1 MPEAR
6 GLTPPPN
13 PLCVA
18 LDAADPATNRA
29 VAAATGASAGT
40 FKVGLTAYLGAGPAL
55 VEHLAGARPVFL
67 DLKLHDIPQ
76 QVSGAIEAVSRLPV
90 AYTTVHAAGGSDMV
104 RAAVDSAGPGLAI
117 VAVTVLTSLDGAAMK
132 ALAMA
137 GSTEQAVIR
146 LAELALGSGCR
157 GLVCSPHEVA
167 GLRRRFGSRAE
178 GGPLLVVPG
187 IRPVGAAPGDQRRS
201 LPPAEA
207 LAAGADLLVIGRPI
221 TDAADPAAAARALR
235 TELSR

>member
-1 MPEAR
+1 MPETR
-6 GLTPPPN
+6 GLTPTSN
-13 PLCVA
+13 PICVA

-29 VAAATGASAGT
+29 VAAATGESAGT

-55 VEHLAGARPVFL
+55 IEHLAAARPIFL

-76 QVSGAIEAVSRLPV
+76 QVSGAIDAITRLPV
-90 AYTTVHAAGGSDMV
+90 AYTTVHASGGSDML
-104 RAAVDSAGPGLAI
+104 RAAVDAAGPGLDI
-117 VAVTVLTSLDGAAMK
+117 LAVTVLTSLDRAALE

-146 LAELALGSGCR
+146 LAELALAAGCR

-167 GLRRRFGSRAE
+167 GLRRRFGGWAE

-187 IRPVGAAPGDQRRS
+187 IRPGGAAPGDQRRS

-221 TDAADPAAAARALR
+221 TDAADPGAAARALHGKL
-235 TELSR
+235 TE